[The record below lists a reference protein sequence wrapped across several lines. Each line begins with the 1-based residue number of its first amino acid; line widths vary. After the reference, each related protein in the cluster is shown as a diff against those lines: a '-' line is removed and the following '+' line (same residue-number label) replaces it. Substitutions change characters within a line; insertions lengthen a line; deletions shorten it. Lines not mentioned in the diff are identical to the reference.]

1 MSPPSAVHSVTL
13 CINKATLA
21 LLVKVSQ
28 RGVETTLKLRVPG
41 SVQVTE
47 ISMAP
52 SLSSGSMLSE
62 TVAPVTLVLCSMHTY
77 RGLGLRLAFFT

>member
-21 LLVKVSQ
+21 LLVEGSQ

-47 ISMAP
+47 ISLAP

-62 TVAPVTLVLCSMHTY
+62 TVAPVTFFFFFRYNLVTQSLST
-77 RGLGLRLAFFT
+77 A

>member
-1 MSPPSAVHSVTL
+1 MEG
-13 CINKATLA
+13 
-21 LLVKVSQ
+21 SQ

-52 SLSSGSMLSE
+52 RPSLSSGSMLSE
-62 TVAPVTLVLCSMHTY
+62 TVAPVTLVLGFADPYIDLILNGVSSKY
-77 RGLGLRLAFFT
+77 